1 MTKSAWTVDV
11 AHSAIEFSV
20 RHMMIAKVKGLFHEF
35 EAKIEADPNDLT
47 TAGISFAIDLNSVDT
62 RNNDRDAHLRSADFF
77 EIEKFPTMDFQ
88 STSITKTG
96 DDEYNV
102 TGNVTLHGV
111 TNSETFKVV
120 FEGSGKDPWG
130 NEKVGFSVKG
140 SLKRSNYGLTYN
152 AVLETG
158 GVLIG
163 DDVAVSL
170 DIEAS
175 RAQ

>member
-20 RHMMIAKVKGLFHEF
+20 RHMMIAKVKGVFHEF
-35 EAKIEADPNDLT
+35 EANINADPLDLT
-47 TAGISFAIDLNSVDT
+47 TAEVSFSIDLNSVDT
-62 RNNDRDAHLRSADFF
+62 RNNDRDNHLRSADFF
-77 EIEKFPTMDFQ
+77 DIEKHAKLDFKA
-88 STSITKTG
+88 TSINRTS

-102 TGNVTLHGV
+102 TGDVTLHGV
-111 TNSETFKVV
+111 TKQETFKVT
-120 FEGSGKDPWG
+120 FEGIGKDPWG

-140 SLKRSNYGLTYN
+140 VLKRSNYELTYN

-163 DDVAVSL
+163 DDVNISL

-175 RAQ
+175 RA